1 MQLLDKIRPPQRPA
15 MRRNRLGHIIRLALV
30 ALPLLWF
37 AQRAIFGMNGLRAL
51 WHTQQQY
58 KQTMT
63 QVHQLEEQN
72 RTLNQAVRQLQT
84 NPESIE
90 TIAREQL
97 HLTKPGE
104 IIYTYPVKPN
114 AGTSAASL
122 RR

>member
-1 MQLLDKIRPPQRPA
+1 MQLLDKIRQPQRPA
-15 MRRNRLGHIIRLALV
+15 KHRNRLGHIIRLALV
-30 ALPLLWF
+30 ALPLLWL

-58 KQTMT
+58 AQTMT
-63 QVHQLEEQN
+63 QVHRLEQQN
-72 RTLNQAVRQLQT
+72 RTLNQTVHQLQT

-104 IIYTYPVKPN
+104 IVYTYPVKPS
-114 AGTSAASL
+114 AGTSAAAL
-122 RR
+122 HR

>member
-1 MQLLDKIRPPQRPA
+1 MQLLDKIRPPQR
-15 MRRNRLGHIIRLALV
+15 RNRLGHVVRLVLV
-30 ALPLLWF
+30 ALPLLWL

-51 WHTQQQY
+51 WRTQQEY
-58 KQTMT
+58 NQTMA
-63 QVHQLEEQN
+63 QVHQLEQQN

-104 IIYTYPVKPN
+104 IVYTYPVKAS
-114 AGTSAASL
+114 AGASAAAL
-122 RR
+122 HR